1 MKFTFNP
8 NTANRKDYKLW
19 YLLPNVSIRY
29 YRVKNRKV
37 WIIGFAWLTVYASIK
52 FFK

>member
-29 YRVKNRKV
+29 YQVKKHKV
-37 WIIGFAWLTVYASIK
+37 WIIGFAWLTV
-52 FFK
+52 